1 MTRKWSLD
9 RYCGGSQMVRSYV
22 LAIFAVTAIVL
33 GGVVVSTP
41 VGAVVDTAVVVPSP
55 NSGSGNDAL
64 QSVSCV
70 SVSECVAVGYKD
82 IDWTYKTLSMV
93 WNGSV
98 WSIVPSPNVGT
109 GNNILTSV
117 SCVSASRCVAV
128 GYKNIDWTYKTLAMV
143 WNGSVWSVVPSPNVG
158 TGDNSLY
165 SVSCVSASECVAVGY
180 TFTGSE
186 PDTLVMMWDGS
197 VWSIVP
203 SPNVGTGFD
212 ALLSVSCVSVSEC
225 VAVGY
230 TDTGSAFET
239 LVMVWNGSV
248 WSIVASPNAGI
259 TYDRLDSVSCVSVSE
274 CVAVGHTVTGSD
286 AETLAMV
293 WNGSVWSIV
302 PSPNVGTGSNF
313 LYSVSCVSATGCV
326 AVGNTSPEFGSETLV
341 MVWNGSVWSIV
352 PSSNAGDDGLD
363 SVSCVSLSKCVAV
376 GYTSPGF
383 GSETLVLSLTGP
395 VPPSSSTTTAP
406 PSTTSTTVPPPT
418 TTPSFTSVSPSRVFD
433 TRPGEGGLR
442 VVSKQK
448 VGGLTELRVKVTDL
462 SGLVPASGVGAV
474 SLNVTVTEAGGSGF
488 VTVYPCGSKPN
499 ASSLNYVAGQTVP
512 NAVIAP
518 VSAQGDVCFYSQAP
532 VHLLADVNGWF
543 AEGASFTSVS
553 PSRVFDTRPGEGG
566 LRTVSKQKVGGL
578 TELRV
583 KVTDL
588 LGLVPASGV
597 GAVSL
602 NVTVTEAGGSGFV
615 TVYPCGSKP
624 NASSLNYVA
633 GQTVPNAVI
642 APVSAQGDVC
652 FYSQAPVHL
661 LADVNGWFAE
671 GASFTSVSPS
681 RVFDTRPGEGGLR
694 TVSKQKV
701 GGLTE
706 LRVKVTDLLGL
717 VPASGV
723 GAVSLNV
730 TVTEA
735 GGSGFVTVYPCGSK
749 PNASSL
755 NYVAGQTVPNAVI
768 APVSAQGD
776 VCFYSQAPVHL
787 LADVNGWFAN

>member
-1 MTRKWSLD
+1 MTPRTVPGVPTSVSGVPAD
-9 RYCGGSQMVRSYV
+9 SS
-22 LAIFAVTAIVL
+22 
-33 GGVVVSTP
+33 VVVSWSAPASDGGSAVTGYTVTSSPGAKTCVWSSGPLSCTVTGLANGTAYTFSVVATNTAGESSASTASVSVTP
-41 VGAVVDTAVVVPSP
+41 KWVPDSRIAYECENGPPLFSTSQICIQNAEGTGSKKLSDGTSFDMFPEISPDGSRIAYVSDRDIWVMSIDGSEKQKITNIGSPWNSYNPSWSPDGRYLVYSVDHAGPRAGCGGQKLRVVD
-55 NSGSGNDAL
+55 L
-64 QSVSCV
+64 
-70 SVSECVAVGYKD
+70 E
-82 IDWTYKTLSMV
+82 TLGV
-93 WNGSV
+93 RD
-98 WSIVPSPNVGT
+98 
-109 GNNILTSV
+109 LTSGELCEV
-117 SCVSASRCVAV
+117 LDHYPA
-128 GYKNIDWTYKTLAMV
+128 
-143 WNGSVWSVVPSPNVG
+143 WSPDG
-158 TGDNSLY
+158 TTIVYARDVFEFWDVEGQSLMIQT
-165 SVSCVSASECVAVGY
+165 SEIR
-180 TFTGSE
+180 TIL
-186 PDTLVMMWDGS
+186 PDGS
-197 VWSIVP
+197 D
-203 SPNVGTGFD
+203 D
-212 ALLSVSCVSVSEC
+212 ALLRPADGWYVDNFDWAPDGDWIAYQAGTNTSTALRGSEIR
-225 VAVGY
+225 VMRPDGTQETRLSDSFEDDRSDPSWSPDGTEIAYHGGEFNTSYGIWIMAFPLELSNPSTGNEFEPSAQTQSLLAGRKLV
-230 TDTGSAFET
+230 DSGSA
-239 LVMVWNGSV
+239 
-248 WSIVASPNAGI
+248 
-259 TYDRLDSVSCVSVSE
+259 
-274 CVAVGHTVTGSD
+274 
-286 AETLAMV
+286 
-293 WNGSVWSIV
+293 
-302 PSPNVGTGSNF
+302 PS
-313 LYSVSCVSATGCV
+313 
-326 AVGNTSPEFGSETLV
+326 
-341 MVWNGSVWSIV
+341 W
-352 PSSNAGDDGLD
+352 
-363 SVSCVSLSKCVAV
+363 
-376 GYTSPGF
+376 
-383 GSETLVLSLTGP
+383 GP
-395 VPPSSSTTTAP
+395 YIGAFT
-406 PSTTSTTVPPPT
+406 PST
-418 TTPSFTSVSPSRVFD
+418 PSRVFD

-488 VTVYPCGSKPN
+488 VTVYPCGTKPN

-518 VSAQGDVCFYSQAP
+518 VSAQGEVCFYSQAP

-543 AEGASFTSVS
+543 AEGASFTSVT

-566 LRTVSKQKVGGL
+566 LRVVSKQKVGGL

-588 LGLVPASGV
+588 SGLVPASGV

-615 TVYPCGSKP
+615 TVYPCGTKP

-642 APVSAQGDVC
+642 APVSPSGDVC

-661 LADVNGWFAE
+661 LADVNGWFVD
-671 GASFTSVSPS
+671 GASFTSVTPS

-694 TVSKQKV
+694 VVSKQKV

-706 LRVKVTDLLGL
+706 LRVKVTDLSGL

-735 GGSGFVTVYPCGSK
+735 GGSGFVTVYPCGTK

-768 APVSAQGD
+768 APVSPSGD

-787 LADVNGWFAN
+787 LADVNGWFAS